1 MKSQSRLF
9 FASAALAGMAAS
21 APLLLAQDRKI
32 THDQLPASVQH
43 AMDAETQGAT
53 VKGYATEMENGKRSY
68 EAETVKDG
76 HSRDVSF
83 NSDGSLAEIEEEV
96 AFNQLP
102 APVQQSLKSKAGA
115 ARIVK
120 VESLTKHGK
129 LVAYEAT
136 TDGHHGEIQVGPSGQ
151 KLSHEE

>member
-1 MKSQSRLF
+1 MKIQTRLF
-9 FASAALAGMAAS
+9 FASAALAGIAAT
-21 APLLLAQDRKI
+21 APLLVAQDRKI
-32 THDQLPASVQH
+32 THDQLPAAVRQ
-43 AMDAETQGAT
+43 AADAQTQGST

-68 EAETVKDG
+68 EAETVKNG

-83 NSDGSLAEIEEEV
+83 NSDGSLAEIEEQV
-96 AFNQLP
+96 AFDQLP
-102 APVQQSLKSKAGA
+102 AQVQQSLKSKAGA
-115 ARIVK
+115 ARILK